1 MDNKDKIIV
10 IGDIIIDIY
19 SHCETIGLS
28 AETPT
33 ISLKHIRDEYTL
45 GGAGLVY
52 RNLKA
57 LNSDVTLISTGNV
70 SDRQYI
76 DEEDIVLIED
86 DNFSLTKKQRFWS
99 DNYKHL
105 QVLRETKDSI
115 SSKSQNNIINKLS
128 SLADINTKIIF
139 CDYRTGF
146 FTEDFCNLIFN
157 NIENNICFVDSQCH
171 RHEPRYAWFKNC
183 IPVMNLEEAE
193 KHFKKNIICK
203 QDIQDLLKKDISFES
218 IIIKN
223 GKNGVTAC
231 NDEKIFSFD
240 GHDVKNIDTCGAGD
254 AFLASFVHMYNG
266 KNFSE
271 SLEFANEWAACST
284 TLLGT
289 IPVSVEYFKE
299 KKKWTTA

>member
-76 DEEDIVLIED
+76 DEDDIVLIED

-99 DNYKHL
+99 TITWT
-105 QVLRETKDSI
+105 V
-115 SSKSQNNIINKLS
+115 
-128 SLADINTKIIF
+128 
-139 CDYRTGF
+139 
-146 FTEDFCNLIFN
+146 
-157 NIENNICFVDSQCH
+157 FV
-171 RHEPRYAWFKNC
+171 RLPF
-183 IPVMNLEEAE
+183 M
-193 KHFKKNIICK
+193 
-203 QDIQDLLKKDISFES
+203 
-218 IIIKN
+218 
-223 GKNGVTAC
+223 G
-231 NDEKIFSFD
+231 
-240 GHDVKNIDTCGAGD
+240 
-254 AFLASFVHMYNG
+254 
-266 KNFSE
+266 
-271 SLEFANEWAACST
+271 
-284 TLLGT
+284 
-289 IPVSVEYFKE
+289 
-299 KKKWTTA
+299 